1 MAGWQSRD
9 GHLAA
14 ALPEGNFRF
23 IALDVETSCSDA
35 ASICQIGLACV
46 RGDGTIETYATY
58 VDPQMRFSSF
68 NTQLHGIAAHHV
80 AGAPRFAEAIA
91 RLSPLLERHHLIQHS
106 SFDRRAVLAGC
117 AQFGLPPVGWRW
129 GDSVKIARRAWPE
142 FIGRGGHGLAHLKR
156 QLGLQ
161 FDHHDA
167 GEDARAA
174 AIVVLQAE
182 ARMQMP
188 FDQILLQPGRRAP
201 QPIYPLSDLIE

>member
-14 ALPEGNFRF
+14 ALPEGDFRF

-106 SFDRRAVLAGC
+106 SFDRRA
-117 AQFGLPPVGWRW
+117 
-129 GDSVKIARRAWPE
+129 WPE